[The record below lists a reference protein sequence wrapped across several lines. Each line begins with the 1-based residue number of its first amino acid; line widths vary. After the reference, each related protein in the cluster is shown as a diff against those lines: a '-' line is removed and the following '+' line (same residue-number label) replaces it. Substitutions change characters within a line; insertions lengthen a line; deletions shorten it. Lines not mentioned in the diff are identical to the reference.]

1 MNSDEWIDIFGQTYA
16 NPKFTWRRSIQ
27 AQSISSSLLPAQAV
41 LRSLGV
47 SAGVSLPLEL
57 ELGNYIPSA
66 IATHIP
72 AYRRRHIGHSVQ
84 GVYLL
89 CVRSPLMQPPL
100 P

>member
-1 MNSDEWIDIFGQTYA
+1 METFHTGSVHLFFSS
-16 NPKFTWRRSIQ
+16 PRSGW
-27 AQSISSSLLPAQAV
+27 V

-47 SAGVSLPLEL
+47 SAGVSLPLDL

-72 AYRRRHIGHSVQ
+72 AYRRRHIGHNVQ